1 MHHSSTLIHKSG
13 SFVTKLWEEKN
24 IPISMQERKE
34 LIRLFIYIL
43 KISRCCCRGLGGV
56 GEKEIKKKIAQ
67 MLLIPNRRRIISTLI
82 FCQIFIAILDFYPA
96 VVEI

>member
-43 KISRCCCRGLGGV
+43 KISRFGGV

-67 MLLIPNRRRIISTLI
+67 MLSIPNSRRIISTLI